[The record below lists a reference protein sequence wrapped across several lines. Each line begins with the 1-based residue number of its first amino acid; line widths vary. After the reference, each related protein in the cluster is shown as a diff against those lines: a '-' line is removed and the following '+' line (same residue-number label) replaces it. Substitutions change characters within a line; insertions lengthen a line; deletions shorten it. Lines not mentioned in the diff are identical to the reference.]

1 MGPDERVESSGAPVV
16 ERVAPTEKPVSMAF
30 LNVLVLVCG
39 SASLGGE
46 IASLRLLAPFF
57 GASTVVWANT
67 IAVVL
72 VSLSI
77 GYFIGGRLGD
87 RHPHVRGLCT
97 LIGAAALLFAVV
109 PIVAR
114 PFLDKSSGLINS
126 SSAGTLLGSL
136 LSVVVLVALPMTLL
150 GAVSPWALR
159 LAIRDVDH
167 AGTIA
172 GRLYAIS
179 TAGSLIGVMLA
190 TLVLVPFAGS
200 RKTFFFFALALAIIA
215 AIGAGRR
222 MLITPVLIAAVAFAP
237 IGPLQP
243 GDATDKVLFEGETPF
258 QYVRVVEQ
266 YDVRYLELNRSSSVH
281 SMLVPNSY
289 LTGPDNYWDH
299 TLVLP
304 LATLGAAPRS
314 IAILGNAAGT
324 TARSY
329 GHFYP
334 HAKVDGVELDPKL
347 TELGRKYFDMHNP
360 NLTVFHEDA
369 RPWLHRMNKK
379 YDVILMDAYQP
390 EYIPFYLT
398 TKEFFELA
406 RDHLTPKGALIV
418 NLDHPEK
425 RADLE
430 QTISRTMA
438 AVFPHMAR
446 RVVTSTTTMLLGS
459 TAAIDP
465 QQMHDTAVRLG
476 LPPELEAIATPT
488 AKAMSARLNGG
499 QVFTD
504 DRAPIEWLMDL
515 SAH

>member
-1 MGPDERVESSGAPVV
+1 MS
-16 ERVAPTEKPVSMAF
+16 TKF
-30 LNVLVLVCG
+30 LAVLVFVCG

-72 VSLSI
+72 VALSI
-77 GYFIGGRLGD
+77 GYFLGGRLGD
-87 RHPHVRGLCT
+87 RHPHLRGLST
-97 LIGAAALLFAVV
+97 LIGAAAVLFAIV
-109 PIVAR
+109 PIAAR

-136 LSVVVLVALPMTLL
+136 LSVIVLVALPMTLL

-167 AGTIA
+167 AGEVA

-179 TAGSLIGVMLA
+179 TAGSLVGVMLA

-200 RKTFFFFALALAIIA
+200 RKTFFFFAVALAIIA

-222 MLITPVLIAAVAFAP
+222 MAITPVLILAVALVP
-237 IGPLQP
+237 IGSLQP
-243 GDATDKVLFEGETPF
+243 GNSTDHVLYEGETPF
-258 QYVRVVEQ
+258 QYVRVVES
-266 YDVRYLELNRSSSVH
+266 YDIRYLELNRSSSVH

-304 LATLGAAPRS
+304 LATLGAAPKS

-347 TELGRKYFDMHNP
+347 TELGRKYFDMRNP
-360 NLTVFHEDA
+360 NLTIYHEDA
-369 RPWLHRMNKK
+369 RPWLHRVDKK

-398 TKEFFELA
+398 TREFFALA
-406 RDHLTPKGALIV
+406 RDHLTPKGSLVV
-418 NLDHPEK
+418 NLDHPEH

-438 AVFPHMAR
+438 DVFPHVAR
-446 RVVTSTTTMLLGS
+446 RVVTPTTTMLLGS
-459 TAAIDP
+459 NATIDP
-465 QQMHDTAVRLG
+465 QLMHDTAVRLK
-476 LPPELEAIATPT
+476 LPDELVSIATPT
-488 AKAMSARLNGG
+488 AKAIGTRLDGG

>member
-1 MGPDERVESSGAPVV
+1 
-16 ERVAPTEKPVSMAF
+16 
-30 LNVLVLVCG
+30 LYVLVLVCG

-46 IASLRLLAPFF
+46 IAALRLLAPYF

-72 VSLSI
+72 VALSV
-77 GYFIGGRLGD
+77 GYFVGGRLGD
-87 RHPHVRGLCT
+87 RYPHLRGLCT
-97 LIGAAALLFAVV
+97 LVGGAALLFAVV
-109 PIVAR
+109 PIAAR
-114 PFLDKSSGLINS
+114 PFLERSSNLIDS
-126 SSAGTLLGSL
+126 SSAGTLIGSL

-167 AGTIA
+167 AGTVS

-179 TAGSLIGVMLA
+179 TAGSLIGTMLA
-190 TLVLVPFAGS
+190 TLVLIPFAGS
-200 RKTFFFFALALAIIA
+200 RKTFFFFALAMAIVAALGARLRLAVVPVVIA
-215 AIGAGRR
+215 GLA
-222 MLITPVLIAAVAFAP
+222 LAP

-243 GDATDKVLFEGETPF
+243 SHGAESVLFEGETPF

-266 YDVRYLELNRSSSVH
+266 YGIRYLELNRASSVH
-281 SMLVPNSY
+281 SMLVEGSY

-329 GHFYP
+329 GHYYP
-334 HAKVDGVELDPKL
+334 KAKVDGVELDPKL
-347 TELGRKYFDMHNP
+347 TQLGRKYFDMHNP
-360 NLTVFHEDA
+360 NLTVYHEDA
-369 RPWLHRMNKK
+369 RPWLHRIDKK

-406 RDHLTPKGALIV
+406 RDHLTPKGSLIV
-418 NLDHPEK
+418 NLDHPEF
-425 RADLE
+425 RPDLE
-430 QTISRTMA
+430 ETISRTMA
-438 AVFPHMAR
+438 DVFPNVAR
-446 RVVTSTTTMLLGS
+446 RVVTSTTTLLLGS
-459 TAAIDP
+459 EATIDP
-465 QQMHDTAVRLG
+465 TQMHDTAVRLN
-476 LPPELEAIATPT
+476 LPPELVSIAAPT
-488 AKAMSARLNGG
+488 AKAIGSLLHGG